1 MMPDVSCCPD
11 GSQSSSVNCSCKR
24 RSELTLTLLPQSS
37 TEGFLL
43 APWEEYSIVASR
55 LPWSHQ
61 ANVWTQGHGRSG
73 DEKPACFIN
82 LATLF
87 WKPASPQVW
96 LRQLPFCQVIA
107 SCPVMAMVCLLPRH
121 LPCVYM
127 SLSDWREEAHDLGG
141 FGFSNPDSILTLLVW
156 FPGGSAQFSLAP
168 QLVGPCGATR
178 SALPDHNC

>member
-1 MMPDVSCCPD
+1 M
-11 GSQSSSVNCSCKR
+11 NCSCKR